1 MYTMRTAEP
10 ASADLWAA
18 LAGFRERVFSRMQP
32 GLADLDGLDLTLAQ
46 SIALQHIASAGPLPV
61 AALQARLSRA
71 QASTSQ
77 LVTQLERRGLAERR
91 ADPADGRRTLVA
103 LSARGRRQMARLDQV
118 RRQGFES
125 VVAALPPA
133 VRRQLV
139 DALRA
144 TLEALAITDAR
155 KDQP

>member
-1 MYTMRTAEP
+1 MRNV
-10 ASADLWAA
+10 ASAPDELWSA

-46 SIALQHIASAGPLPV
+46 SIALQHITSAGPLTV
-61 AALQARLSRA
+61 TALQARLSRA

-77 LVTQLERRGLAERR
+77 LVTQLERRGLVERR
-91 ADPADGRRTLVA
+91 ADPADGRRTLVG
-103 LSARGRRQMARLDQV
+103 LSLRGRRQMARLDQV

-139 DALRA
+139 DALRT
-144 TLEALAITDAR
+144 TLDALAATDAR
-155 KDQP
+155 KDQPR